1 MVGTSFC
8 FPLRVTLLSKS
19 TAHKESEGKSS
30 QTGLGTTMQNL
41 ENRKENLN
49 ALLAN
54 YRPIGPRHLL
64 AAALMAQAK
73 KDDEHKE
80 VTKADHKAKAA

>member
-1 MVGTSFC
+1 
-8 FPLRVTLLSKS
+8 
-19 TAHKESEGKSS
+19 
-30 QTGLGTTMQNL
+30 MQKI

-73 KDDEHKE
+73 KDEEQKVE
-80 VTKADHKAKAA
+80 IKTERKAKAA